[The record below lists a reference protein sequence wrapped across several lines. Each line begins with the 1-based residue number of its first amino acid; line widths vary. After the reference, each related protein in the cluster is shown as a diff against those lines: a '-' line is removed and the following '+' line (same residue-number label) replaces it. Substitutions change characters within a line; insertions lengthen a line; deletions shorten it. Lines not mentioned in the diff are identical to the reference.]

1 MDKKNVRPDRA
12 KDEISTLRKDS
23 FSTAKMYNMDMTY
36 DAETLKQYFA
46 SRLTEIR
53 MKRNVSAREMSI
65 SLGRGAGYINSIE
78 SGHVLPSM
86 VMLFEICDYLR
97 VSPKEFFEFT
107 EPETNRLFELK
118 LTDIYKGLGTDEKEI
133 IRRIIE
139 LLERRDQGR

>member
-1 MDKKNVRPDRA
+1 MDIKNVRSDRA
-12 KDEISTLRKDS
+12 KGEISTVRKDG

-46 SRLTEIR
+46 TRLTEMR

-86 VMLFEICDYLR
+86 VMLFEICDYLN
-97 VSPKEFFEFT
+97 VSPK
-107 EPETNRLFELK
+107 
-118 LTDIYKGLGTDEKEI
+118 
-133 IRRIIE
+133 
-139 LLERRDQGR
+139 